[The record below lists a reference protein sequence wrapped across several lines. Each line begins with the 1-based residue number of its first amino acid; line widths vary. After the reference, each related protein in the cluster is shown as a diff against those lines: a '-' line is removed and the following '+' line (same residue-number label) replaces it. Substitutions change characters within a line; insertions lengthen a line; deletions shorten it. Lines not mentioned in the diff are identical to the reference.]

1 MKSSDPM
8 YGRPGWVGS
17 GGSGANHASGRS
29 ERSAGVGTGVEL
41 TDPETDGGSD
51 WLDDG
56 EDEAGVQA
64 DATSARRAGHTA
76 SERRPITTRPS

>member
-1 MKSSDPM
+1 
-8 YGRPGWVGS
+8 
-17 GGSGANHASGRS
+17 
-29 ERSAGVGTGVEL
+29 VGTGVEL